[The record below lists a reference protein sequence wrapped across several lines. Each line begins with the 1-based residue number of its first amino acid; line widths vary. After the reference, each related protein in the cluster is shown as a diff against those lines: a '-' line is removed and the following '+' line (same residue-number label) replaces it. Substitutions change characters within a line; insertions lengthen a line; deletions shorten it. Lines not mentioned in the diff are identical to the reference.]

1 MIPGV
6 NAANLR
12 QLSYVFEEANL
23 FSLTHCKRV
32 RPQLHSNIRQDT
44 KEIVNLQKSQPKY
57 KNDQRVLI
65 DIFES
70 WTFLLKKGTDTEARE
85 Y

>member
-1 MIPGV
+1 MIPSV

-12 QLSYVFEEANL
+12 QLSYVFEQANL
-23 FSLTHCKRV
+23 FSLARCKRV
-32 RPQLHSNIRQDT
+32 RPLLHSNIRQDT
-44 KEIVNLQKSQPKY
+44 KEIVNLLKSQPKY

-70 WTFLLKKGTDTEARE
+70 WIFLLKKGTNTEARE